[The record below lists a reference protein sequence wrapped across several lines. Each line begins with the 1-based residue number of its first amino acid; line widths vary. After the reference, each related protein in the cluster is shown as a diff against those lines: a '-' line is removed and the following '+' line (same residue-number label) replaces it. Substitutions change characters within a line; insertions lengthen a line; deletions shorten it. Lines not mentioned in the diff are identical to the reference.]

1 MASNIEKLGGYIKD
15 KAVSGAQNFAFGAK
29 AAFYSGNPAMFGA
42 IESGISN
49 LKKSFNE
56 SKENESKQSRREQA
70 EQRRQRGF
78 QEEQA
83 REQRYNELQQ
93 QKIFESMDE
102 NIKKI
107 LELLGKSSDR
117 GFDASPLLASLGLG
131 SAGLPKPKPTD
142 PELRRVRAIDPEFK
156 KIRGLGVFD
165 DILKSMSRF
174 RDGLFRTNKGLL
186 KGVSAIEDMSKSL
199 VEQRKVLLE
208 RFGPQFSKSGKLLG
222 GAALDSRLGKL
233 AEEAKKLPTLGMD
246 TAGAGAADE
255 AAKGFNLAESIGDAS
270 KAFSAEGSIGKVFRG
285 IGNFSKG
292 VGAMLAGPLKFVA
305 EITDAAAFAKGIG
318 KVLGPIG
325 VIFGIFDGI
334 MMATDTEKLQKLL
347 GEDIGIQQR
356 ISGFIGGF
364 LGSVGG
370 LFDLLAKLMNM
381 DIEGGSI
388 QDRLTSNLTVWFDD
402 IFKELKIIFEGIGTF
417 LQSEP
422 VQIVFEY
429 IKDMG
434 TNFMQGILS
443 IFKLLAGLVTLDTDK
458 MKEAGIDLLGVVKN
472 SFIMLGNAVVDMIN
486 YVIRQLNDVL
496 PDSWA
501 IEELGRF
508 TESGPMSSW
517 TEKGLIDEMD
527 KTRNQY
533 IEAKEWES
541 TRKARDKALTD
552 EMAKILDEVK
562 LLDLQIESGE
572 FSASEVFGK
581 KNKKRALL
589 DEYTRMGVERGD
601 ARSGSM
607 PTELKE
613 AFDYYNQLMVE
624 AKVRGD
630 AKKSGS
636 EQSSSGAD
644 GADPVGT
651 LQSNTPGAPQPPEPP
666 KEEQPPTLKDTE
678 DQKTEIIESNK
689 EGAEEIVDNAAA
701 ISESEKAAEDA
712 RHAVSMEAA
721 AANYRLQEALNA
733 KLNGWLSQQNEMVRA
748 LFGLLGRG
756 GGEGG
761 GFLGKIS
768 GLFKGDGPLK
778 GVGDFLGNV
787 FGKGSGGWFDKASG
801 WFGGLKDAF
810 GEITDTFGGV
820 GGALE
825 ELLGGGSGGTM
836 IFNTPGFGGPMSTG
850 NPFMDILGGGIS
862 EKLGLSGVGTNAVAD
877 LARNFMSSSPQSFG
891 SVLKGQGGI
900 GGGIGSIMTLK
911 NADINTLG
919 GAVSGG
925 LALYQL
931 HKGGGLGN
939 MVIDGVNKFAEKLLE
954 NNAESII
961 GNKLKSFMSGKMGTV
976 VKKFGGAFQAYA
988 TAEFLSGGYAV
999 NKHLNKIAAVV
1010 SMIPGVGQ
1018 IAGVVA
1024 GVVNRL
1030 FGRKPKEY
1038 KDYGLD
1044 LNMGAQTTGQQYKD
1058 WVKKGGVYRSDK
1070 KGTDYEN
1077 LDQEMLDGL
1086 SQAAV
1091 SVQEGYGALAEV
1103 MGMSAESIK
1112 GFTKDYKISLK
1123 DLSPEEQQKK
1133 IAELIQT
1140 YAKDAIKA
1148 SYGNVSRYSLQGE
1161 DTLKTFERLASATES
1176 VSYWFDALGY
1186 SVEETTDMFKKA
1198 GENLTSGGSG
1208 NIAGDLFNVDWTT
1221 SGFYRKAMMGG
1232 REDALTQYN
1241 EFMAG
1246 GMYDMSNFVGPY
1258 GPMNWMSGYYTPE
1271 LSEEQKKNQ
1280 EALALA
1286 GAKANFVQMVGGD
1299 EQFAQAMQSYFTG
1312 FYSQEEQAEFM
1323 ARQATKM
1330 AQAQLEAVQ
1339 DQIAQ
1344 LTNQFEGI
1352 DPNLAQKLEGITSR
1366 EQIEEA
1372 KAEYRKAIE
1381 AAMESGD
1388 MELAAELLKSA
1399 EIFVQAGEMQ
1409 LEAARLRG
1417 EAKGGFDISDYQIG
1431 VAAVGSA
1438 FGINV
1443 GAGGI
1448 AEDNSWLADQIV
1460 EAIPFMEESSTT
1472 VTPADA
1478 QSTSTADVNS
1488 VVAADNSVTN
1498 TVVNNNAPAA
1508 FDPTL
1513 LNLREFH
1520 PVLSGGLRGIPF
1532 GFNINITGM

>member
-1 MASNIEKLGGYIKD
+1 
-15 KAVSGAQNFAFGAK
+15 
-29 AAFYSGNPAMFGA
+29 
-42 IESGISN
+42 
-49 LKKSFNE
+49 
-56 SKENESKQSRREQA
+56 
-70 EQRRQRGF
+70 
-78 QEEQA
+78 
-83 REQRYNELQQ
+83 
-93 QKIFESMDE
+93 MDE

-107 LELLGKSSDR
+107 LELLGKSDTG
-117 GFDASPLLASLGLG
+117 GFDPSSLLAGLGLG
-131 SAGLPKPKPTD
+131 SAGMPKTRPTD
-142 PELRRVRAIDPEFK
+142 PEVKRFRAVDPEFK
-156 KIRGLGVFD
+156 RIRGLGVLD

-174 RDGLFRTNKGLL
+174 KDGLFRTNKGLL
-186 KGVSAIEDMSKSL
+186 KGVSAIEDMSKTL
-199 VEQRKVLLE
+199 VDQRRVLLE
-208 RFGPQFSKSGKLLG
+208 RFGVQYSKTGKVLG
-222 GAALDSRLGKL
+222 GAALDSRLGRL

-255 AAKGFNLAESIGDAS
+255 AAKGFNLVESIGDAS

-292 VGAMLAGPLKFVA
+292 MTAMIAGPLKFVA
-305 EITDAAAFAKGIG
+305 ELTDAAAFAKGIG

-334 MMATDTEKLQKLL
+334 MMATDTQKLQKLL

-402 IFKELKIIFEGIGTF
+402 IFKELGIIFEGIGTF

-458 MKEAGIDLLGVVKN
+458 MKEAGVDLLGVVKN
-472 SFIMLGNAVVDMIN
+472 SFILLGNAVVDMIN

-527 KTRNQY
+527 KTRDQY

-541 TRKARDKALTD
+541 TREARIKALD
-552 EMAKILDEVK
+552 VEMAKTLDEIK
-562 LLDLQIESGE
+562 LLQFEIDSGE
-572 FSASEVFGK
+572 FSSSEVWGK
-581 KNKKRALL
+581 NNKIRSLL

-613 AFDYYNQLMVE
+613 ALDYYNQLMVE

-644 GADPVGT
+644 SVGT
-651 LQSNTPGAPQPPEPP
+651 LQANTPGAPPPPEPP
-666 KEEQPPTLKDTE
+666 VEDQPPTLKDTE
-678 DQKTEIIESNK
+678 HQTTEIIESNK
-689 EGAEEIVDNAAA
+689 EGTGEIVDNATG
-701 ISESEKAAEDA
+701 ISESEQAAEDA
-712 RHAVSMEAA
+712 RHSQSMAMA
-721 AANYRLQEALNA
+721 QANYRIQEAFNA
-733 KLNGWLSQQNEMVRA
+733 QLNGWLSQQNEMVRA
-748 LFGLLGRG
+748 LFGLLGQG
-756 GGEGG
+756 GREGG
-761 GFLGKIS
+761 GILGEIT
-768 GLFKGDGPLK
+768 GLFKGDGPLS
-778 GVGDFLGNV
+778 GVGDFLGNM

-801 WFGGLKDAF
+801 WFGGLKGAF
-810 GEITDTFGGV
+810 DEISDTFGGV
-820 GGALE
+820 GGALQ

-836 IFNTPGFGGPMSTG
+836 IFSTPGFGGPMATG
-850 NPFMDILGGGIS
+850 NPFVDVLGAGLS
-862 EKLGLSGVGTNAVAD
+862 NKLGLSGVGTNAVAD
-877 LARNFMSSSPQSFG
+877 LARNFMSSTPQSFG

-939 MVIDGVNKFAEKLLE
+939 MVINGVNQFAEKLLE

-961 GNKLKSFMSGKMGTV
+961 GNKLKSFMNGKMGTV

-1044 LNMGAQTTGQQYKD
+1044 LNIGAQTTGQQYKD
-1058 WVKKGGVYRSDK
+1058 WVQKGGVYRSDK

-1077 LDQEMLDGL
+1077 LDKEMLDGL

-1103 MGMSAESIK
+1103 MGLSAESIM
-1112 GFTKDYKISLK
+1112 GFTKQYKVSLK

-1140 YAKDAIKA
+1140 YADDAITA
-1148 SYGNVSRYSLQGE
+1148 SYGNVSRFALEGE
-1161 DTLKTFERLASATES
+1161 RTTDTFARMASAVEN

-1186 SVEETTDMFKKA
+1186 SVEETSGMFDKMVDA
-1198 GENLTSGGSG
+1198 QGLLTASSGGF
-1208 NIAGDLFNVDWTT
+1208 FNANWMN
-1221 SGFYRKAMMGG
+1221 SPYYQQMMG
-1232 REDALTQYN
+1232 
-1241 EFMAG
+1241 EFGGGYAG
-1246 GMYDMSNFVGPY
+1246 GRRGAYSQYFTDGMANMFGGGIPIAYMQGQQGGSFQP
-1258 GPMNWMSGYYTPE
+1258 T
-1271 LSEEQKKNQ
+1271 EEQRK
-1280 EALALA
+1280 LALA
-1286 GAKANFVQMVGGD
+1286 GAQANFVEMFGGQ
-1299 EQFAQAMQSYFTG
+1299 EQFGQVMQSYFTG

-1330 AQAQLEAVQ
+1330 AQEQLESVQ
-1339 DQIAQ
+1339 EQLEQ
-1344 LTNQFEGI
+1344 LTTQFEGI
-1352 DPNLAQKLEGITSR
+1352 DPDLAQRLEGITSR

-1381 AAMESGD
+1381 AAMEAGD

-1399 EIFVQAGEMQ
+1399 DIFVQAGEMQ

-1417 EAKGGFDISDYQIG
+1417 EAEGGFDISDYQIG
-1431 VAAVGSA
+1431 VAAVGASFGVNTGITGVGLDTPWWAQDEIIESVPSQQSSA
-1438 FGINV
+1438 
-1443 GAGGI
+1443 
-1448 AEDNSWLADQIV
+1448 
-1460 EAIPFMEESSTT
+1460 T
-1472 VTPADA
+1472 VTPAEVSA
-1478 QSTSTADVNS
+1478 STADVNS

-1498 TVVNNNAPAA
+1498 NVVNNNGSVY
-1508 FDPTL
+1508 DPTL

-1520 PVLSGGLRGIPF
+1520 PVLSGGMRGIPF
-1532 GFNINITGM
+1532 GFNVNIGSM